1 MVQLDENLEIVA
13 KYICRPECYPSDSEN
28 NISTLTQTEKLSHWK
43 KATILATG
51 KHPILKR

>member
-28 NISTLTQTEKLSHWK
+28 NISTLTQTEKLSH
-43 KATILATG
+43 
-51 KHPILKR
+51 